1 MMQLHG
7 HLSARVGA
15 YELRAT
21 YTPGHGWRVNVL
33 DFMSNKSEWSA
44 STFTTPEAAEEA
56 GLKWIRAH
64 PTKDKR

>member
-21 YTPGHGWRVNVL
+21 YAPGHGWRVRVSDYL
-33 DFMSNKSEWSA
+33 SNRALWSA
-44 STFTTPEAAEEA
+44 NTFERPEDAEAA
-56 GLKWIRAH
+56 GLRWIKAQ